1 MAKFFGQILP
11 SSSFLISIALIY
23 LHLDKGEDKDKDKA
37 EDKDKGWQRDEREIS
52 YIANLVDPPAGNL
65 NRCQTLSHKKTSFL
79 LHQYSGV
86 VKIYLGSFIQ
96 RIFSDTTSATST
108 MKTQQLT

>member
-23 LHLDKGEDKDKDKA
+23 LHLDKGKDKDKDKA

-65 NRCQTLSHKKTSFL
+65 NRCRMLSSWKKNIVFYCTN
-79 LHQYSGV
+79 
-86 VKIYLGSFIQ
+86 
-96 RIFSDTTSATST
+96 
-108 MKTQQLT
+108 TQQL